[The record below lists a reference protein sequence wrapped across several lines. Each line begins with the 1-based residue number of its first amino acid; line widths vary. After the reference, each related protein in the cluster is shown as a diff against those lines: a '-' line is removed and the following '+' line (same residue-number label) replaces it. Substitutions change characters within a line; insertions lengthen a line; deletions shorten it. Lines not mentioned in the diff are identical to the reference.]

1 MKKLFILFL
10 LSFSLLACSSDDNGS
25 NNTSGNILGTWNG
38 VSVDLSGSTNV
49 DFQGQ
54 NFDVNFVGESY
65 DEDFSI
71 LVTENPNVISST
83 GTYSL
88 ELTAT
93 ILGLPMSENVEDL
106 FLLEDS
112 EWSRNGNELTLTAQG
127 QSQTA
132 TIIELTDNSMT
143 ISLEVVQEIMGN
155 MVTADAI
162 AVFEK

>member
-1 MKKLFILFL
+1 M
-10 LSFSLLACSSDDNGS
+10 
-25 NNTSGNILGTWNG
+25 T
-38 VSVDLSGSTNV
+38 
-49 DFQGQ
+49 
-54 NFDVNFVGESY
+54 
-65 DEDFSI
+65 ED
-71 LVTENPNVISST
+71 PNVITST

-132 TIIELTDNSMT
+132 TIIELTDNSMI

-162 AVFEK
+162 AVFER